1 MARGE
6 HPHTSLGVNNDAS
19 AKALPEPPHPDNPIW
34 IIENLAWVLHLEVDS
49 AREVTYRDGFPGAVK
64 VGRRWTWDRED
75 VLAWYRQQPKHS
87 PAARRRNGTAAPAA
101 PAPASKPYKR
111 RAA

>member
-1 MARGE
+1 MAGVGHR
-6 HPHTSLGVNNDAS
+6 HTVLVVTADTS
-19 AKALPEPPHPDNPIW
+19 AKALPLPPHPDNPIW
-34 IIENLAWVLHLEVDS
+34 TIENLAFVFHLEVDS

-87 PAARRRNGTAAPAA
+87 PAARRRAGTEAPAA
-101 PAPASKPYKR
+101 LAPASKPYKR